1 MGVLRPPE
9 TVLFGDGMIDALPE
23 MAGRFGDKIL
33 ICTDK
38 IVSAFSVVSSIIDQ
52 MRAGG
57 ATVVVFEDTA
67 PELPVDCVH
76 DCMDRQEG
84 FVPDVVIGIGGGS
97 CVDLAKLV
105 ALALRHGR
113 ELDQFYGENLVPSA
127 TIPVIAVPTTAGTGS
142 EATPVAVLDDKS
154 RELKVGISSRFLVP
168 KIALVDPALTATC
181 PAGLSAASG
190 ADALTHAIEAFTA
203 VQREPSSDLEAAQ
216 VFVGKNDL
224 SDQFAREAIT
234 LISDNLETVVK
245 DGANLGARNRMAY
258 GAMLAGMAFGAA
270 GTSAAHA
277 IQYPIGALTKTAHG
291 LGVAALM
298 PYVMAYN
305 RPSCTTE
312 FAQIATAMG
321 FESGTESERADRAV
335 FRVAELFA
343 AVGIPKTLPELGVT
357 KDQLDWIVDHSLL
370 PARLV
375 NNNPRPLERQGIQEI
390 VNDAMTGEI
399 NLRSEM

>member
-1 MGVLRPPE
+1 M
-9 TVLFGDGMIDALPE
+9 
-23 MAGRFGDKIL
+23 
-33 ICTDK
+33 
-38 IVSAFSVVSSIIDQ
+38 
-52 MRAGG
+52 
-57 ATVVVFEDTA
+57 VFEDTA

>member
-142 EATPVAVLDDKS
+142 EVTPVAVLDDKS

-203 VQREPSSDLEAAQ
+203 VQREPASDLEAAQ

-224 SDQFAREAIT
+224 SDLFAREAIT

-321 FESGTESERADRAV
+321 VVSGTESERADRAV

-357 KDQLDWIVDHSLL
+357 KDQLDWIVDRSLL